1 MPKSEVSNGKSFRD
15 LLAPH
20 CVGETLDRLARYAEL
35 LEKWSRCHNL
45 VRYTSRE
52 ELVTRHLLDSLAAAP
67 LMGSRGRLIDIGSGA
82 GLPGVPL
89 LAACPGYSGVL
100 LEPREKRW
108 AFLKLVIRELSLDAK
123 AECLRYHDLENGCPW
138 DAVTVRA
145 VGNHGEILGWARSRL
160 AARGTVFL
168 WTTREAEEGLRGV
181 ADWRVLSSALP
192 GLDRGRLV
200 RLQPCFT

>member
-1 MPKSEVSNGKSFRD
+1 MNSRKSFRD

-20 CVGETLDRLARYAEL
+20 CGGETLGRLVCYAEL

-45 VRYTSRE
+45 VRYSGRE
-52 ELVTRHLLDSLAAAP
+52 ELVTRHLLDSLAAVP
-67 LMGSRGRLIDIGSGA
+67 LLGNHGRLIDVGSGA

-89 LAACPGYSGVL
+89 LAACPGFSGVL

-108 AFLKLVIRELSLDAK
+108 AFLKLVIRELGLDAS
-123 AECLRYHDLENGCPW
+123 AVRARYHDLENSHPW
-138 DAVTVRA
+138 NAVTVRA
-145 VGNHGEILGWARSRL
+145 VGNQPEILGWARSRL
-160 AARGTVFL
+160 AAEGTVFL
-168 WTTREAEEGLRGV
+168 WTTQKAEEGLRERTG
-181 ADWRVLSSALP
+181 WRVLSSALP

>member
-1 MPKSEVSNGKSFRD
+1 VNGRKSFRD
-15 LLAPH
+15 LLEPH
-20 CVGETLDRLARYAEL
+20 CGGGTLDRLVRYAEL

-45 VRYTSRE
+45 VRYSGRE

-67 LMGSRGRLIDIGSGA
+67 LMGNHGRLIDVGSGA

-89 LAACPGYSGVL
+89 LAACPGFSGVL

-108 AFLKLVIRELSLDAK
+108 AFLKLVIRELGLDAR
-123 AECLRYHDLENGCPW
+123 AERARYHDLENGHLW

-145 VGNHGEILGWARSRL
+145 VGKQPEILGWARSRL
-160 AARGTVFL
+160 AANGTVFL
-168 WTTREAEEGLRGV
+168 WTTQKAEEGLRGV
-181 ADWRVLSSALP
+181 TDWRVLSSALP

>member
-1 MPKSEVSNGKSFRD
+1 MNSRKSFRD
-15 LLAPH
+15 LLEPH
-20 CVGETLDRLARYAEL
+20 CEGETRDRLVRYAEL

-45 VRYTSRE
+45 VRYSGRE

-67 LMGSRGRLIDIGSGA
+67 LMGSGGRLIDVGSGA

-89 LAACPGYSGVL
+89 LAACPEFSGVL

-108 AFLKLVIRELSLDAK
+108 AFLKLVIRELGLDAR
-123 AECLRYHDLENGCPW
+123 AERARYHDLGNGCTW

-145 VGNHGEILGWARSRL
+145 VGSQPEILGWARSRL
-160 AARGTVFL
+160 AANGTVYL
-168 WTTREAEEGLRGV
+168 WTTQEAEDGLREV
-181 ADWRVLSSALP
+181 TDWRMLSSALP